1 LTLLALES
9 RRGEIEFAETRLWS
23 QRRQRRLGQAAARD
37 HPQPVARVLRLPLP
51 GYRSP
56 AVGHFQLWLGERQ
69 LESQPYEEDQML
81 CLMYGQEEPAERTGL
96 LMLEPHPQ
104 AIQVKDMFA
113 RQLLASVHT
122 LSTDETLMCLHELLC
137 GRIFESLLEAV
148 GELQIFDE
156 RNKALIKGGESHPH
170 ISARVTREEKA

>member
-1 LTLLALES
+1 
-9 RRGEIEFAETRLWS
+9 
-23 QRRQRRLGQAAARD
+23 
-37 HPQPVARVLRLPLP
+37 
-51 GYRSP
+51 
-56 AVGHFQLWLGERQ
+56 
-69 LESQPYEEDQML
+69 
-81 CLMYGQEEPAERTGL
+81 MYGQEEPAERTGL

-104 AIQVKDMFA
+104 AIQVEDMFA

-170 ISARVTREEKA
+170 ISARVTVEEKAWEESRKWRRGLRSPDDVNGQTIVDEHEAEEASIGTEFQPITNKI